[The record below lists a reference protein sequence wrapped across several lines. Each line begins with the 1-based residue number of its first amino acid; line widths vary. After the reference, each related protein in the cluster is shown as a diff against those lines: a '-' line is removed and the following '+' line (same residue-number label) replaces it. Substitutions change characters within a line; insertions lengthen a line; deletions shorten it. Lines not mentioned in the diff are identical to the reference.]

1 MEITRN
7 VKRKNEY
14 VDIKQALT
22 VMNPRLAKKR
32 KKKKGNSDEYNIPN
46 VQKISIVK
54 KLQKENSLANGN

>member
-1 MEITRN
+1 M
-7 VKRKNEY
+7 NEY

-32 KKKKGNSDEYNIPN
+32 KKKGNSDEYNIPN